1 MKINF
6 FLKAFSLVTAA
17 FIFQSCGTTAA
28 QKSVDA
34 KVNAEPTMTQQQANR
49 SNEELIRTAP
59 NLTDEQ
65 RAQLQQLR
73 ISSEEKS
80 KAIEDQSMKLREV
93 LMKDLLSPNYDAKK
107 SAEVRTIRSKMAKL
121 QRQRMRLTFDNVE
134 KAQRILGRQ
143 AKDNEVLMNNFLE
156 RDFDRRGAF

>member
-1 MKINF
+1 
-6 FLKAFSLVTAA
+6 
-17 FIFQSCGTTAA
+17 
-28 QKSVDA
+28 
-34 KVNAEPTMTQQQANR
+34 MTQQQANR